1 MLKKLNFFN
10 HALASADFPEPVV
23 LARPIDVERCWW
35 VLAVC
40 GIDSGFVAEVHLRG
54 GFWSGFAPLPRGDE
68 SPVRRAMGVL
78 ICNTSAV
85 V

>member
-40 GIDSGFVAEVHLRG
+40 GIGSGFVAEVHLRG
-54 GFWSGFAPLPRGDE
+54 GLWSGSHRYHVE
-68 SPVRRAMGVL
+68 MRALFGGRWV
-78 ICNTSAV
+78 C
-85 V
+85 